1 MIRVEFCASKTD
13 SSRLIGF
20 TMTGH
25 ADYGEAQHDLLCATV
40 SGIVTALIN
49 TLTEA
54 TDFGKNVRVRY
65 AEGDVAVAIEEPLTE
80 EQQKISQVLL
90 NGFRL
95 NMQELQKEYPGHINV
110 SDRRL

>member
-1 MIRVEFCASKTD
+1 MIHVEFYTSKANP
-13 SSRLIGF
+13 SMISGF
-20 TMTGH
+20 TMKGH
-25 ADYGEAQHDLLCATV
+25 ADYGEAQQDLLCANV

-54 TDFGKNVRVRY
+54 TDFGKNVRVHY
-65 AEGDVAVAIEEPLTE
+65 AEGDVAVDVEEPLNE
-80 EQQKISQVLL
+80 EQKKIRQVLL

-110 SDRRL
+110 NDRRL

>member
-1 MIRVEFCASKTD
+1 MIRVKFCASKTD
-13 SSRLIGF
+13 SARLIGF
-20 TMTGH
+20 TMMGH

-65 AEGDVAVAIEEPLTE
+65 AEGDVAIEEPLTD